1 MYSVGMICDD
11 LNENNNKQ
19 VNQYQ
24 NNNNMNLTLLN
35 NQKNIRIKR
44 NYQMMNGNDIQSNNL
59 NSFPE
64 FLSKKMKLTGI
75 DSDKKVQINNNIV
88 RIKKTVP
95 EKIKRE
101 MEKYQNQKNYYSS
114 KLNVSPCNCNDEYN
128 CGN

>member
-1 MYSVGMICDD
+1 MISDD
-11 LNENNNKQ
+11 LNENNNRQ
-19 VNQYQ
+19 SNQYQ
-24 NNNNMNLTLLN
+24 NNNNNNNLTALN

-75 DSDKKVQINNNIV
+75 DPDKKVQINYNIV
-88 RIKKTVP
+88 RIKKNVP

-101 MEKYQNQKNYYSS
+101 MEKYQNQKYFLSS
-114 KLNVSPCNCNDEYN
+114 KLNVSPCNCTDEYN

>member
-1 MYSVGMICDD
+1 MYSVSMICDD

-19 VNQYQ
+19 ANQYQ

-35 NQKNIRIKR
+35 NQKNLRIKR

-64 FLSKKMKLTGI
+64 FCSKKMKLTGI

-101 MEKYQNQKNYYSS
+101 IEKYQNQKNFYSS

>member
-19 VNQYQ
+19 ANQYQ

>member
-75 DSDKKVQINNNIV
+75 DPDKKVQINYNIV
-88 RIKKTVP
+88 RIKKNVP

-101 MEKYQNQKNYYSS
+101 MEKYQNQKYFLSS
-114 KLNVSPCNCNDEYN
+114 KLNVSPCNCTDEYN

>member
-1 MYSVGMICDD
+1 
-11 LNENNNKQ
+11 
-19 VNQYQ
+19 
-24 NNNNMNLTLLN
+24 
-35 NQKNIRIKR
+35 
-44 NYQMMNGNDIQSNNL
+44 MMNGNDIQSNNL

-64 FLSKKMKLTGI
+64 FCSKKMKLTGI

-101 MEKYQNQKNYYSS
+101 IEKYQNQKNFYSS

>member
-64 FLSKKMKLTGI
+64 FFS
-75 DSDKKVQINNNIV
+75 
-88 RIKKTVP
+88 
-95 EKIKRE
+95 
-101 MEKYQNQKNYYSS
+101 
-114 KLNVSPCNCNDEYN
+114 
-128 CGN
+128 

>member
-1 MYSVGMICDD
+1 
-11 LNENNNKQ
+11 
-19 VNQYQ
+19 
-24 NNNNMNLTLLN
+24 
-35 NQKNIRIKR
+35 
-44 NYQMMNGNDIQSNNL
+44 
-59 NSFPE
+59 
-64 FLSKKMKLTGI
+64 MKLTGI